1 MLADA
6 IEGARRP
13 SQTITWADDAGTP
26 LDLTGAVITAR
37 IRNRS
42 SSTVAASTGTFAI
55 TDAANG
61 VFRWD
66 YSADDVATA
75 GRYEV
80 QFTATFGT
88 APTTA
93 RTITANWRVLEAI

>member
-1 MLADA
+1 MLVDA
-6 IEGARRP
+6 VAGGKRP

-26 LDLTGAVITAR
+26 LDLTGATITAR

-42 SSTVAASTGTFAI
+42 TGVAFNSTGTFTI
-55 TDAANG
+55 TNAAAG

-66 YSADDVATA
+66 YSTEDTATA

-88 APTTA
+88 APTPAVAPMT
-93 RTITANWRVLEAI
+93 NWRILEAI